1 MVKKDQYEVFL
12 WNGLELLVKIFT
24 RDPLC
29 EGISL
34 GVKWM
39 VQPKTDRGARK
50 NDRKNVLKIF
60 QGNIDIKGTRGHRGE
75 GMEGPSATVTHSE

>member
-1 MVKKDQYEVFL
+1 MNGRILRAAEDVTKKPPHKMVKKDQYEVFL

-39 VQPKTDRGARK
+39 VQPKTDRGAIK
-50 NDRKNVLKIF
+50 NDRKNV
-60 QGNIDIKGTRGHRGE
+60 
-75 GMEGPSATVTHSE
+75 